1 MSGAQWWQHT
11 RRLPWLLV
19 AWVSIGLGAIGALL
33 PVMPTTPFLLVA
45 AWAAPKGSP
54 RLHRWLREHRHFG
67 PLLHAWHTRRAVPRR
82 AKWLTPA
89 LLVASLIVMV
99 LAGVAP
105 VVLLA
110 LVCLFSAVT
119 LYLFSRPDA

>member
-1 MSGAQWWQHT
+1 MSRTQWWHDT
-11 RRLPWLLV
+11 RRLLWLLV

-45 AWAAPKGSP
+45 AWAAPKGSH
-54 RLHRWLREHRHFG
+54 RLHRWLRNHRHFG

-89 LLVASLIVMV
+89 LLVASLLLMI

-110 LVCLFSAVT
+110 LMCLFSAVT

>member
-1 MSGAQWWQHT
+1 MSRAQWWQHT

-19 AWVSIGLGAIGALL
+19 AWISVGLGAVGALL
-33 PVMPTTPFLLVA
+33 PVMPTTPFLLIA

-54 RLHRWLREHRHFG
+54 KLHCWLREHRHFG

-89 LLVASLIVMV
+89 LLAGSLILMR

-105 VVLLA
+105 VVMLA
-110 LVCLFSAVT
+110 LAGLFSAVT